1 MRTLSV
7 INLKGGVGKTISA
20 INIAHILATKH
31 RKKVLLIDNDKQ
43 GNSSKFFGLCGYN
56 IKTIANIMTERG
68 IETRECVYET
78 EYENLD
84 IMPANMNLLKANLD
98 VMLDM
103 SRPQQTRLS
112 KALAQIEGDYD
123 YCIIDNAPDINI
135 STINAL
141 VASDDI
147 IIPIKIDKFAFEG
160 LELLLDQIE
169 DVKEFN
175 PDIRFMGCL
184 VTVYQNN
191 NVNLQGNEW
200 LRDQLEYPT
209 LETKI
214 RKTVKVDESTFAG
227 KPLIEYARK
236 CTASKDYMTLVE
248 EYLDRHKKK

>member
-1 MRTLSV
+1 MRTLSI
-7 INLKGGVGKTISA
+7 INLKGGVGKTISS

-31 RKKVLLIDNDKQ
+31 NKKVLLIDNDKQ
-43 GNSSKFFGLCGYN
+43 GNSSKFFGLCGYE
-56 IKTIANIMTERG
+56 IKTVADIMTEKNTEAEKC
-68 IETRECVYET
+68 IYET

-84 IMPANMNLLKANLD
+84 VMPANMNLLKANLE

-112 KALAQIEGDYD
+112 KALKQVEANYD

-141 VASDDI
+141 VASDDV

-175 PDIRFMGCL
+175 SDINFRGCL
-184 VTVYQNN
+184 VTMYQNN
-191 NVNLQGNEW
+191 NVNSQGDDW
-200 LRDQLEYPT
+200 LRSQPDYPT
-209 LETKI
+209 LNTKI

-227 KPLIEYARK
+227 EPLMKYAK
-236 CTASKDYMTLVE
+236 YCTASKDYQNLVS
-248 EYLDRHKKK
+248 EYLEKVR